1 MIEKALSV
9 LQKYFG
15 YTQFRDGQQKVI
27 DSLLQGT
34 DTLAIMPTGAGKS
47 LAYQIPALLFEGTT
61 LVISPL
67 ISLMKDQV
75 DALLQYGVPATFIN
89 SSLSLKE
96 GRSRIE
102 RAARGEFKL
111 LYIAPERLESESF
124 RSLLESLKVS
134 FLAIDEA
141 HCVSQWGHDFRPS
154 YLHLGP
160 FLKSFWQK
168 PLIGAFTATAT
179 EEVQADIVQLLELNK
194 RMFM

>member
-27 DSLLQGT
+27 DSLLRRT

-96 GRSRIE
+96 VRSRIE

-124 RSLLESLKVS
+124 RSL
-134 FLAIDEA
+134 
-141 HCVSQWGHDFRPS
+141 
-154 YLHLGP
+154 
-160 FLKSFWQK
+160 
-168 PLIGAFTATAT
+168 
-179 EEVQADIVQLLELNK
+179 
-194 RMFM
+194 